1 MLIVKNNVSLILILF
16 EQIFSHPEKTFG
28 YICINKSRK
37 NFIHQH
43 FKFFIIMKRIYL
55 SIVVILALATS
66 SILQAAVI
74 PYLPPLQSFGGT
86 PVDLATFLPSGSN
99 YTLEVQ
105 GTVGIQISIAGGV
118 LTYTPTTNGVVRFSQ
133 KNGKVYVYEGNAY
146 MTTLTPA
153 WSTTYPVIAD
163 ATAHTDANNLL
174 QNAGFETSGTLVG
187 GTNYNFGTPWQTNI
201 TVASSGGIRTT
212 QATAG
217 NVNGSW
223 ECIWR
228 GTANSNY
235 FSQQLAATIKPST
248 AYKIIINQ
256 LTGANGT
263 ALFNVGLGS
272 TLGGLEYGYLPVL
285 LANGKNGTWSV
296 TLRTPA
302 SITSPVYFTFK
313 NTSTNTSNN
322 LTADPLTQIDYLALV
337 EGTDPV
343 TGITGV
349 SSATFVDG
357 NAYAPEGVAID
368 YLAGDLYDMTSYLSN
383 PDFEAVQFDK
393 HQAIPGWTKTGP
405 NNSEYCTRN
414 DGGPVLVKT
423 GNVYFQYWSSS
434 RPDYSISQTV
444 TGLPNGKYR
453 LTAAAGGGDGATGT
467 FVYAADK
474 QTQVT
479 NAGADYSVDAIVIDG
494 NLTIGFKSVSR
505 NLSWSYAD
513 NFRLYYMGEVQD
525 PVLNLS
531 LTELF
536 FDPLNLSKTF
546 TVSGANLT
554 ENTILVAPTGVG
566 LDKYS
571 LTPAEVAAGAV
582 ITATFDGSTAINN
595 GLITATCGALSK
607 NITVNASADGG
618 CFTPLYTTLPNI
630 ITDPYCNDLSK
641 YAGWGSRAI
650 ETTYVYCGARSIKFT
665 GRCGGSIDFG
675 LSGKIQGSKTYR
687 VKAMVS
693 TNGTGEAKIGLSGA
707 TDANIVQVIS
717 TAAGEWLPLDF
728 TFTTKA
734 TPTSPN
740 MYFNSCESQT
750 ATEGYID
757 NWEMYELPTLN
768 APVNDEDNSRMLFT
782 SVGQTLEV
790 PVTASGFTNGFTVT
804 SDNVKFEVQTPE
816 LPAEGGTVTVR
827 FIGTMAGQYNGTLTI
842 ASQNPASPAPGMMK
856 VSGAG
861 TKLDIP
867 MVADIT
873 TGLGNYDSNG
883 STVYLS
889 GDEIIAQFNL
899 NSTSNVEMGVYN
911 VNGMLIESN
920 RQMLNTGS
928 NQMIL
933 NANLSA
939 GVYFV
944 KLNIDGL
951 VITTKL
957 VK

>member
-1 MLIVKNNVSLILILF
+1 
-16 EQIFSHPEKTFG
+16 
-28 YICINKSRK
+28 
-37 NFIHQH
+37 
-43 FKFFIIMKRIYL
+43 MKRIYL
-55 SIVVILALATS
+55 SIVVIMALATS
-66 SILQAAVI
+66 SILQAAEI
-74 PYLPPLQSFGGT
+74 PYLPPMQNFGGSS
-86 PVDLATFLPSGSN
+86 VDLTTFLPSGSN

-105 GTVGIQISIAGGV
+105 GTVGVEISIAGGV

-133 KNGKVYVYEGNAY
+133 KNGKVYVYEGNVY
-146 MTTLTPA
+146 MTTITPV

-256 LTGANGT
+256 LAGANGT

-272 TLGGLEYGYLPVL
+272 TQGGLEYGYVPVL
-285 LANGKNGTWSV
+285 LANAKNGSWSV

-302 SITSPVYFTFK
+302 NIPSPLYFTFK
-313 NTSTNTSNN
+313 NTAANTSNN
-322 LTADPLTQIDYLALV
+322 LSADPLTQIDYLALV

-383 PDFEAVQFDK
+383 PNFEAVQFDK

-474 QTQVT
+474 QTEVT
-479 NAGADYSVDAIVIDG
+479 NAGADYSVDAIVVDG
-494 NLTIGFKSVSR
+494 TLTIGFKSVSR

-531 LTELF
+531 TANLF
-536 FDPLNLSKTF
+536 FDPNNVTKIFNVT
-546 TVSGANLT
+546 GANLVA
-554 ENTILVAPTGVG
+554 NAILTAPTGIA
-566 LDKYS
+566 LDKYT
-571 LTPAEVAAGAV
+571 LTPAEVAAGATV
-582 ITATFDGSTAINN
+582 TATFDNATKITN
-595 GLITATCGALSK
+595 GLISVTSGTLTK
-607 NITVNASADGG
+607 EITINTSADLA
-618 CFTPLYTTLPNI
+618 CFTPEYSTLTNLIP
-630 ITDPYCNDLSK
+630 DPFMNDLSK
-641 YAGWGSRAI
+641 YGGWGNKSIVTDPA
-650 ETTYVYCGARSIKFT
+650 EVYCGSRSAFINGT
-665 GRCGGSIDFG
+665 ALCYPNSGSIDANIAWKPNTSY
-675 LSGKIQGSKTYR
+675 LIIAM
-687 VKAMVS
+687 VKAI
-693 TNGTGEAKIGLSGA
+693 NGTMNIGVSNVGLGGDQNFEIPQSETWIEFRKEFKTGA
-707 TDANIVQVIS
+707 TAGNGLCFFNGCGES
-717 TAAGEWLPLDF
+717 TG
-728 TFTTKA
+728 
-734 TPTSPN
+734 
-740 MYFNSCESQT
+740 YI
-750 ATEGYID
+750 GYID
-757 NWEMYELPTLN
+757 NWQIYELPTLN
-768 APVNDEDNSRMLFT
+768 APVNDEDNGRMLFT

-804 SDNVKFEVQTPE
+804 SDNDKFEVQTPT
-816 LPAEGGTVTVR
+816 LPVAGGTVTVR

-873 TGLGNYDSNG
+873 TGLGNTASIG

-889 GDEIIAQFNL
+889 GNDIIAHFNL

-920 RQMLNTGS
+920 RQMLNSGS
-928 NQMIL
+928 NQMNL
-933 NANLSA
+933 NANLTS

-944 KLNIDGL
+944 KLNIDGE